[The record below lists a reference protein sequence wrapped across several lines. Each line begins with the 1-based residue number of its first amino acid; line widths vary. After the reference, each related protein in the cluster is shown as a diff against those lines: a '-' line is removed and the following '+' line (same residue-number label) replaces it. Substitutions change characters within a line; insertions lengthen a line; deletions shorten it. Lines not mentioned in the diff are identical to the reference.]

1 MPSLTYRPAID
12 GLRAFAVLS
21 VCIFHLNHRWMPGG
35 FVGVDVFF
43 VISGYLITSI
53 IYKDCIAGDFSLAR
67 FYQRRI
73 ARIFPAFFT
82 VALATML
89 GAWWIYSP
97 QDLASAGANLA
108 AASLSLANMKFMLQ
122 GNYFQISPDAQPFL
136 HYWSLSVEEQFYMI
150 YPLLFLLLF
159 RHAKKYKPSV
169 LGLAGI
175 ASLVACIILTHSR
188 PVWAFYLL
196 PTRAWELLAGGL
208 LAVLTSGVRIP
219 GGARPVTPAIS
230 AIGLLLIVASF
241 FIIHEGPQFPGAWPI
256 LPVIGSVAVLLP
268 QSLPGGISEKLLST
282 PPLVMIGK
290 MSYSLY
296 LWHWPVYS
304 LVDYR
309 MLLVP
314 DAVRLGVKISLSLA
328 AAYLSYRIIEYPS
341 RIFLNARKN
350 RPFAYAGLA
359 AAIGLCVPL
368 GISTRNANY
377 VNAEARDIAKGGLV
391 FPGKPGKPSVVLMGD
406 SNGSMYGKTLKEIC
420 AEQGWK
426 LTVLSAAG
434 SEELPSSHGS
444 NSREWTDA
452 LAVVEREKPDVL
464 FLACLWGDKL
474 KEDSNRL
481 RLAIERLAP
490 LSKKIVL
497 LNEPPLL
504 PDNASREA
512 IRAGARPPFREDPN
526 ARFLRRE
533 ANALLSTFNSQQ
545 IRVLDIA
552 SKFEGAGGETL
563 FLDEEGRQLYH
574 DKTHLSGYG
583 ADRIRSELTSS
594 LLDLPGQIKPQHNR
608 P

>member
-1 MPSLTYRPAID
+1 MPSLIYRPAID

-73 ARIFPAFFT
+73 ARIFPAFFA

-108 AASLSLANMKFMLQ
+108 AASLSLANIKFMMQ

-159 RHAKKYKPSV
+159 KHAKRHKPLV
-169 LGLAGI
+169 IGLAGI
-175 ASLVACIILTHSR
+175 ASLLACVVLTFSR
-188 PVWAFYLL
+188 PVWAFFLL

-208 LAVLTSGVRIP
+208 LAVLASNIKIP
-219 GGARPVTPAIS
+219 DGARPMIPAVS

-241 FIIHEGPQFPGAWPI
+241 FVIHEGPQFPGAWPI
-256 LPVIGSVAVLLP
+256 LPVLGSVAVMLP
-268 QSLPGGISEKLLST
+268 QSPHRGISEKLLSA
-282 PPLVMIGK
+282 PPLVLIGK

-296 LWHWPVYS
+296 LWHWPIYS

-309 MLLVP
+309 MLLAS
-314 DAVRLGVKISLSLA
+314 DTARLATKVSLTLA
-328 AAYLSYRIIEYPS
+328 AAYLSYRIIEAPS
-341 RIFLNARKN
+341 RKFLNARKN
-350 RPFAYAGLA
+350 RAFAYAGLV
-359 AAIGLCVPL
+359 AAIGICVPL

-377 VNAEARDIAKGGLV
+377 VNAEARDVAKGGLV
-391 FPGKPGKPSVVLMGD
+391 FTGKSGMPSVVLMGD

-420 AEQGWK
+420 AKQGWK

-434 SEELPSSHGS
+434 SDELPSSSGK
-444 NSREWTDA
+444 NSQQWTDA

-464 FLACLWGDKL
+464 FLACLWGEKL
-474 KEDSNRL
+474 KGDSNRL

-490 LSKKIVL
+490 ASKKIVI

-504 PDNASREA
+504 PDNANRES
-512 IRAGARPPFREDPN
+512 IRTGARPPFREDPN
-526 ARFLRRE
+526 VQFFRRE
-533 ANALLSTFNSQQ
+533 ANAFLLTFKSNQV
-545 IRVLDIA
+545 RVIDIA
-552 SKFEGAGGETL
+552 SKFEGPRGETL

-574 DKTHLSGYG
+574 DKTHLSGHG
-583 ADRIRSELTSS
+583 ADRIRAELISA
-594 LLDLPGQIKPQHNR
+594 LLD
-608 P
+608 